1 MEFCSLNQ
9 TQMRLLDSAEQLF
22 AEKGF
27 DAVSVR
33 DITQA
38 AEANVAA
45 VNYHFGGKEN
55 LINAVMG
62 RHAMPIN
69 AERIRRLDFLL
80 GREEQPTVREV
91 VDAFL
96 RPMIEKILEQ
106 EGRQQLFAKFI
117 GRMMGEGTCGLP
129 SEVLPHFQE
138 MARKV
143 VTGFQAAVPTLSE
156 EQAYLRLKFCFAV
169 MADAMMRGEAFVQIS
184 EGRLVDSWNWE
195 DCFEEVLDFC
205 VGGLKG

>member
-1 MEFCSLNQ
+1 MDSLNE
-9 TQMRLLDSAEQLF
+9 TQVRLLDAAELLF

-27 DAVSVR
+27 DAVSLR

-69 AERIRRLDFLL
+69 AERIQRLDLL
-80 GREEQPTVREV
+80 LERDEKPTVREV

-96 RPMIEKILEQ
+96 RPMMERILEQ

-117 GRMMGEGTCGLP
+117 GRMMGEGACGLP
-129 SEVLPHFQE
+129 AEVLPHFQE

-143 VTGFQAAVPTLSE
+143 VAGFRAAVPSLTE

-169 MADAMMRGEAFVQIS
+169 MADAMMRDEVFEQIS
-184 EGRLVDSWNWE
+184 EGRLIDGWDWE
-195 DCFEEVLDFC
+195 QCFEDVLDFC